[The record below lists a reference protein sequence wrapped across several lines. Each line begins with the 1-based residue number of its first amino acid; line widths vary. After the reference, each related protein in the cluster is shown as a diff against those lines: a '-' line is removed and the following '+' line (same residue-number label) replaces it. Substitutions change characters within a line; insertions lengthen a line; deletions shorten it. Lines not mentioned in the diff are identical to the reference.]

1 MNRDGCRQR
10 QGGDHRMTVLLWR
23 GSRRYNKQL
32 VSPVSINLAELAQ
45 RHRAVTLRKLR
56 IRF

>member
-1 MNRDGCRQR
+1 
-10 QGGDHRMTVLLWR
+10 MTVLLWC

-32 VSPVSINLAELAQ
+32 VSPVSTNLAELAQ

>member
-1 MNRDGCRQR
+1 
-10 QGGDHRMTVLLWR
+10 MTVLLWCS
-23 GSRRYNKQL
+23 SRRYNKELDLPDSFNQ
-32 VSPVSINLAELAQ
+32 SKLAQ

>member
-1 MNRDGCRQR
+1 
-10 QGGDHRMTVLLWR
+10 MTVLLYR
-23 GSRRYNKQL
+23 GSPRYNKELDSL
-32 VSPVSINLAELAQ
+32 VSFNLAELAQ

>member
-1 MNRDGCRQR
+1 VVRRQR
-10 QGGDHRMTVLLWR
+10 GGEGMTVLLWR
-23 GSRRYNKQL
+23 GSGRYNKEL
-32 VSPVSINLAELAQ
+32 DSTVPINQAKLAQ